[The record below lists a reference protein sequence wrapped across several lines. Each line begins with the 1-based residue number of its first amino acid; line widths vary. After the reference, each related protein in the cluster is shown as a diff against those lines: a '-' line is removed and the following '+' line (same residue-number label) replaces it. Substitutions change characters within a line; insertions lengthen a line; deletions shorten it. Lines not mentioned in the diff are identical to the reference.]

1 MIFYSLFFLM
11 YIFKKNYIYEIK
23 NLRKNISI
31 QNVHTYLQKH
41 NFYIDHLF
49 EMEYF
54 SYICLSR
61 L

>member
-11 YIFKKNYIYEIK
+11 YIFKKNYKYEIK
-23 NLRKNISI
+23 NLRKKSIKCI

-41 NFYIDHLF
+41 YFYIDHLF

-54 SYICLSR
+54 
-61 L
+61 